1 MSWFSSDTKERK
13 EIARQQ
19 ELAQQAKIEKQKSI
33 QRAQQVQWMRS
44 KTAADFIELFSM
56 LEQQVKSV
64 VGEPSE
70 LEGDYKR
77 SYRASLDGLTQIRKA
92 FFEIDR
98 GLLNEHQLASLYTLL
113 SQVLP
118 NAVSKLQQS
127 AIEHTVHGAWEYYG
141 VKASFS
147 NAFTSFIAIRNS
159 QIGKNPITLPKT
171 EVVGDTVF
179 PAYEIADS
187 SITEPLARIGKLWR
201 QASEKKNTVENEY
214 FLEQVV
220 SSYLPEA
227 YRLYSTFQ
235 LAPAELQESAATIF
249 VEQLELIE
257 RHLVHI
263 LRTYMEQNLVAMQN
277 HMDFLKQ
284 KTLDSAEKPELLE
297 IAAT

>member
-44 KTAADFIELFSM
+44 KTATDFIELFNTF
-56 LEQQVKSV
+56 EQQVKSV

-77 SYRASLDGLTQIRKA
+77 TYRASLDGLAQIRKA

-98 GLLNEHQLASLYTLL
+98 GLLNEHQLISLYGLL

-118 NAVSKLQQS
+118 NAISNLQKHS
-127 AIEHTVHGAWEYYG
+127 IEGSIYRAWEYDGAKEY
-141 VKASFS
+141 FS
-147 NAFTSFIAIRNS
+147 NAFTSLIAVRNS
-159 QIGKNPITLPKT
+159 QIGINPTVLPKT
-171 EVVGDTVF
+171 EITGDTVF